1 MNQDVELLIFE
12 TGGIRYGLPLNNV
25 LRVESAAAV
34 TPLPDA
40 PEVVTG
46 ILNVHG
52 QLLPVMDVRKRLGL
66 PFRAMELDDYLILA
80 QTVRRKLALW
90 VEQVSGVELC
100 SRAPQSDAL
109 TVLEK
114 LPYLDGVTALAGNLV
129 LIYDLEKFLSSGEEQ
144 SLVKAMEAATA

>member
-1 MNQDVELLIFE
+1 MNQETELLIFE
-12 TGGIRYGLPLNNV
+12 AGGMRCGLPLDNV
-25 LRVESAAAV
+25 IRVELAAAV

-40 PEVVTG
+40 PDVVAG

-52 QLLPVMDVRKRLGL
+52 QLLPVMDVRRRLGL
-66 PFRAMELDDYLILA
+66 PFRAMDLDDHLILA
-80 QTVRRKLALW
+80 RTARRELVLW

-114 LPYLDGVTALAGNLV
+114 LPYLNGVTALAGNLV
-129 LIYDLEKFLSSGEEQ
+129 LIYDLEKFLSGCEEL
-144 SLVKAMEAATA
+144 SLAKAMETAVA